1 MKTFEKFEELFKAIA
16 NTAVIACHDFSAS
29 LNDTARMCD
38 ADNRIY
44 SLAVGA
50 FCRAF
55 SDVAKQICCTRKCIF
70 ADTYCSL
77 AEEAIS
83 MLASGVPERDVLC
96 YFEKFLFVK
105 GAKRN
110 EKI

>member
-1 MKTFEKFEELFKAIA
+1 MKTFEKCKELFKAIA
-16 NTAVIACHDFSAS
+16 NTSVIAFHDFQSS

-44 SLAVGA
+44 SLAGGA

-55 SDVAKQICCTRKCIF
+55 SDIAKQICYTRKCIF

-77 AEEAIS
+77 AEEAIV
-83 MLASGVPERDVLC
+83 MLLKGVPEKDVL
-96 YFEKFLFVK
+96 YHFD
-105 GAKRN
+105 
-110 EKI
+110 KILIRERGGDADV

>member
-1 MKTFEKFEELFKAIA
+1 MKTFEKCKELFKAIV
-16 NTAVIACHDFSAS
+16 NTSVIAFHDFQSS

-44 SLAVGA
+44 SISSGA

-55 SDVAKQICCTRKCIF
+55 SEIAKQLCYTRKGIF

-96 YFEKFLFVK
+96 YFEKLLSNSERSE
-105 GAKRN
+105 AK
-110 EKI
+110 

>member
-1 MKTFEKFEELFKAIA
+1 MKTFEKCKELFKAIA

-44 SLAVGA
+44 SIAGGA

-55 SDVAKQICCTRKCIF
+55 SEIAKQICYTRKCIF

-77 AEEAIS
+77 AEDAIS
-83 MLASGVPERDVLC
+83 MLASGVPEKDVLY
-96 YFEKFLFVK
+96 YFDKLLIRER
-105 GAKRN
+105 GGDS
-110 EKI
+110 